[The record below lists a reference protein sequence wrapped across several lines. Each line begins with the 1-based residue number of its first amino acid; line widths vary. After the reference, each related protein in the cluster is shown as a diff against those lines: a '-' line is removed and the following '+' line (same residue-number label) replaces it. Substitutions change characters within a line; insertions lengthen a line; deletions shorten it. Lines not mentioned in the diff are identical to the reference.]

1 MRIHT
6 VKEGDTIFK
15 IARAYSLPPA
25 KIIENN
31 ALVTPDRLYPGQKLV
46 ILTPTR
52 SYTVRG
58 GDTLENIALRFGTD
72 KKSLKKNNPAL
83 MGEEKIY
90 PGQILAVR
98 YDAKKFGNCVVNA
111 CLSGESEREKLSLFL
126 PYLTYLTFSA
136 AKWERGRLLR
146 LFDYTDSLNNIKNK
160 SIIPVLRVYTE
171 NCVKELSED
180 KEEFLNSIVSVAKR
194 DGFSAV
200 SLAAYRAM
208 KENEEFKTFFKELK
222 CELHKSGLELHT
234 EFDGNSDITAY
245 KELSEIADVAVL
257 NYEKGETSSIP
268 DFNSGE
274 KKLLRSYRDE
284 CQHQKC
290 LVDLSLF
297 AYLGGEPQNFQEIER
312 LIRTRGISP
321 QYSESAKCCHFA
333 LNRYSGGKREE
344 IFVSFPSPENTKAK
358 LELLGE
364 LGYMGVSFDIMRTPV
379 QHLMM
384 FNSLFHCEKPS
395 RSGMNSCRGE
405 D

>member
-15 IARAYSLPPA
+15 IARSYSLPPA

-58 GDTLENIALRFGTD
+58 GDTLDSIAHRFGTD
-72 KKSLKKNNPAL
+72 KNSLKRNNPAL
-83 MGEEKIY
+83 MGEERIY

-98 YDAKKFGNCVVNA
+98 YDAKNFGNCVVNGY
-111 CLSGESEREKLSLFL
+111 LSGESEKEKLSLFL

-136 AKWERGRLLR
+136 AKWERGKLLK
-146 LFDYTDSLNNIKNK
+146 LFDYKGVLKNIENE
-160 SIIPVLRVYTE
+160 SVIPVLRVYTE
-171 NCVKELSED
+171 NCVKELLED
-180 KEEFLNSIVSVAKR
+180 KEQFLNSIVSAAKC
-194 DGFSAV
+194 DGFSAI

-208 KENEEFKTFFKELK
+208 KENDAFKNFFKELK
-222 CELHKSGLELHT
+222 YELHKSDIELHT

-268 DFNSGE
+268 DFKSGE
-274 KKLLRSYRDE
+274 EKLLRSYRDV
-284 CQHQKC
+284 CRYQKC

-312 LIRTRGISP
+312 LIRARGISP
-321 QYSESAKCCHFA
+321 QYSESTKCCHFA

-344 IFVSFPSPENTKAK
+344 IFANFPAPENTKAK

-364 LGYMGVSFDIMRTPV
+364 LGYMGVSFDITRTPV
-379 QHLMM
+379 YHLMM
-384 FNSLFHCEKPS
+384 FNSLFHCEKAS